1 MAGSLQRGNREI
13 HGDLVLLLRPALPKA
28 DSACAIC
35 HRVYADEIRQF
46 GDYGAMRSLAM
57 WAVYGRHGYG
67 PSISFSYS
75 PSRVGLL
82 LQLKHPTSSHAEVC
96 ATHSPDTHFQ
106 LHSVLPQSAGLEE
119 LDSDWELLSDDDS
132 DELDT
137 DGELLS
143 EDDSN
148 ELDSDGELLSL
159 GEDDSDGELLSDD
172 DGDSDELDSDD
183 DELLSLEDDSDELDS
198 DEELLLP
205 GVPSIHQRIPRRVG
219 TGHTLTGEPSGRYSV
234 SSSAFQMR
242 ATTY

>member
-1 MAGSLQRGNREI
+1 MHSL
-13 HGDLVLLLRPALPKA
+13 
-28 DSACAIC
+28 
-35 HRVYADEIRQF
+35 F
-46 GDYGAMRSLAM
+46 
-57 WAVYGRHGYG
+57 
-67 PSISFSYS
+67 
-75 PSRVGLL
+75 
-82 LQLKHPTSSHAEVC
+82 
-96 ATHSPDTHFQ
+96 
-106 LHSVLPQSAGLEE
+106 PQSAGLDE
-119 LDSDWELLSDDDS
+119 LDSDGELLSDDDS

-172 DGDSDELDSDD
+172 DGDSDELDSD
-183 DELLSLEDDSDELDS
+183 ELDSDELDS